1 MKGRIKI
8 AVIGVGRWGEL
19 HAQKLASIPQAELV
33 GVVDILPE
41 RAQEV
46 AWKVGSKPFSDYRE
60 LLGKVEAVSIA
71 TPTSVHYEIA
81 KDFLLN
87 GTHVLLEK
95 PMTSN
100 LEEAIHLEEISKSR
114 NLILQI
120 GHLER
125 FNGAIEGIRDFL
137 KDIKK
142 IEVIRH
148 SPWTE
153 RNFDIDVVLD
163 LMIHDLDLLE
173 FLLGIKVKK
182 LKAWGKRVKTPFLDE
197 AQAIIET
204 EEGMEIKLSSSR
216 VAHQKVRNIRF
227 LKEQGELILDLLN
240 HSFVFKEN
248 GLIKKGGKKKDA
260 LKEEIEAF
268 LRSIREGS
276 SPPVSAKEGLKALQL
291 ALEISKLASSG

>member
-1 MKGRIKI
+1 MKEKIKI

-19 HAQKLASIPQAELV
+19 HAQKFASMPQVELV

-46 AWKVGSKPFSDYRE
+46 ARKVGSRPFFDYRE
-60 LLGKVEAVSIA
+60 LLGEVEAVSIA
-71 TPTSVHYEIA
+71 TPTSVHYKIA

-100 LEEAIHLEEISKSR
+100 LEEALHLEEISKNC

-125 FNGAIEGIRDFL
+125 FNGALEGIWDFL

-142 IEVIRH
+142 VEVIRH

-153 RNFDIDVVLD
+153 RNFDIDVILD

-173 FLLGIKVKK
+173 YLLGIKAKR
-182 LKAWGKRVKTPFLDE
+182 LKAWGKRVKTPFIDE

-204 EEGMEIKLSSSR
+204 EEGVEIRLSSSR
-216 VAHQKVRNIRF
+216 VAQQKVRNIHF
-227 LKEQGELILDLLN
+227 IKEQGELTLDLLN
-240 HSFVFKEN
+240 HNFVFKEN

-268 LRSIREGS
+268 VRSIQEGS
-276 SPPVSAKEGLKALQL
+276 SPPVSAKEGLKALRL

>member
-33 GVVDILPE
+33 GVVDISPE

>member
-1 MKGRIKI
+1 MKGKIKI

>member
-81 KDFLLN
+81 RDFLLN

-173 FLLGIKVKK
+173 FLLGIKVKR

>member
-100 LEEAIHLEEISKSR
+100 LEEALHLEEISKSR

-248 GLIKKGGKKKDA
+248 RLIKKGGKKKDA